1 MYKHQKSSQ
10 WKNDVMNNRHREN
23 LVSEE
28 EKEFIKKLREEE
40 SNNTPFSPK
49 IILRKKKIM
58 EEETMTK
65 FEKVLAAVS
74 AVFLHGAT
82 VEDAW
87 DGNEN
92 DAYLNEMTAL
102 IMETVEG

>member
-1 MYKHQKSSQ
+1 
-10 WKNDVMNNRHREN
+10 
-23 LVSEE
+23 
-28 EKEFIKKLREEE
+28 
-40 SNNTPFSPK
+40 
-49 IILRKKKIM
+49 
-58 EEETMTK
+58 MTK

-92 DAYLNEMTAL
+92 DAYLNEMTTL
-102 IMETVEG
+102 IMETIERD